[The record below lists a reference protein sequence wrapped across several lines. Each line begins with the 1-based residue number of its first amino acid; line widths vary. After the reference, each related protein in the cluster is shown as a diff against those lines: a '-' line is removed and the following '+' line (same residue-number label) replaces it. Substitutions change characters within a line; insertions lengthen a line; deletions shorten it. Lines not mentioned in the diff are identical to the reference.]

1 MPFHLLKGEGERRQL
16 LGNLPCSSLTRRQTL
31 HVPHSPFRQTPP
43 HKYLANGCIL
53 GGWGGFF
60 FFSLLA
66 ALQENLAATQNIL
79 KEILLEHS
87 EANASTLG
95 AVKDLAEV
103 SRLLDVELPR
113 YM

>member
-1 MPFHLLKGEGERRQL
+1 MFPTAHLDKHHHINIWLMVA
-16 LGNLPCSSLTRRQTL
+16 SW
-31 HVPHSPFRQTPP
+31 V
-43 HKYLANGCIL
+43 
-53 GGWGGFF
+53 GGVVFF